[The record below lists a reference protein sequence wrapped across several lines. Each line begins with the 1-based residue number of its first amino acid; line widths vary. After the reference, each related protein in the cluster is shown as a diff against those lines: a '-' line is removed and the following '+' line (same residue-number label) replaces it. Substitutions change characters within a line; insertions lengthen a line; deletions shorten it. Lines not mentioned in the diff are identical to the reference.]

1 MSEIFI
7 KLLNMSI
14 SAGWLVICV
23 VALRLILKKAPRW
36 IACILWALVAV
47 RLLCPFSLES
57 VLSLVPSAETIPEEI
72 IYSESPEIE
81 SGIPVINSTVNPIIS
96 DSLAPAPKDF
106 VNPMEIITGVA
117 SVLWIVGV
125 AAMAIYAVVSY
136 IRIRKRV
143 SEAVRDGDGVWICD
157 RIDTPFIL
165 GLFSPRIILPS
176 SLSGEDREYV
186 ISHERAHLS
195 RMDHIWKP
203 LGYTILTVYWFNP
216 LIWIAY
222 ILLSRDIEAAC
233 DEKVIKQL
241 GEGAKKPYAE
251 ALINCSVPRRMISAC
266 PLAFGESGVKER
278 VRNVLNYKKPAFW
291 IIIVSVIACVATGI
305 FFLTDPKKEKD
316 PDKDGN
322 AVVDTTDDE
331 ITSDE
336 TTAET
341 IEDKYNKAKTSL
353 TTLDE
358 TKKEEILD
366 SYSYDRISWYDID
379 SEYARNGYGMRCYG
393 EFESCIVLFE
403 STEATVI
410 KTKKIADSE
419 FTHTSSFGLYAYHDN
434 CLYSLEEAYDK
445 GFISSDEVEIAAER
459 HRIVEDY
466 LRSLRTV
473 DNTTENEIT
482 KIPEETTGV
491 PEDTTRVPEET
502 TGKPIETKPPSVPAD
517 TTGKENKPVVKD
529 QDTTVSEPIAELK
542 APTDQLLGRIEND
555 YYTYNKKSNK
565 DADFY
570 NVQRYYG
577 EYNGSVVIMFR
588 MPMPGWLVVREETV
602 AESAFRY
609 NTPADISVWK
619 NGSFYSLKEAYK
631 GGVLTKKEIASIAEI
646 HKESKYINFN
656 RYNVP
661 EEDSDK
667 NKWNPEP
674 PTEGLLVQISK
685 DFCEYHVEKYNFDP
699 EIHGGFYVAKYYGTY
714 NNTVP
719 VILEGTGIS
728 YATVITT
735 ETVAGYTFTYPC
747 SNTMWV
753 WNNGSFY
760 SLQDA
765 YDKGLLTKE
774 DIAEIFAVKPI
785 EYDVMEYG
793 YPN

>member
-23 VALRLILKKAPRW
+23 VVLRLILKKAPRW

-106 VNPMEIITGVA
+106 VNPMEIITGIA

-222 ILLSRDIEAAC
+222 ILLCRDIEAAC

-291 IIIVSVIACVATGI
+291 IIIVAVIACIATGI
-305 FFLTDPKKEKD
+305 FFLTDPIKEKE

-331 ITSDE
+331 TTSDE

-393 EFESCIVLFE
+393 EFESCIVLFK
-403 STEATVI
+403 STDATVR

-419 FTHTSSFGLYAYHDN
+419 FTHSFSFVLYAYHDN
-434 CLYSLEEAYDK
+434 CLYRLEEAYDK
-445 GFISSDEVEIAAER
+445 GLISSDDVEIAAER

-473 DNTTENEIT
+473 DNTTENEST

-517 TTGKENKPVVKD
+517 TTGKENSKPK
-529 QDTTVSEPIAELK
+529 DTTDKTVTTTSTTTTKEQTNKPLTEP
-542 APTDQLLGRIEND
+542 
-555 YYTYNKKSNK
+555 
-565 DADFY
+565 
-570 NVQRYYG
+570 
-577 EYNGSVVIMFR
+577 
-588 MPMPGWLVVREETV
+588 
-602 AESAFRY
+602 
-609 NTPADISVWK
+609 PADDELVYKYNEAKKALTVLDEATKDKLSKAMGIKRNWLDYDSLTHKKISPSIAWCCGVFDGCTVLYVP
-619 NGSFYSLKEAYK
+619 NQLDVNTTINVANSTFYDSSGFNIFVLYNDTLYTIKEAYDN
-631 GGVLTKKEIASIAEI
+631 GFISAE
-646 HKESKYINFN
+646 S
-656 RYNVP
+656 
-661 EEDSDK
+661 
-667 NKWNPEP
+667 
-674 PTEGLLVQISK
+674 
-685 DFCEYHVEKYNFDP
+685 VEKAAVNYKIIRDYCN
-699 EIHGGFYVAKYYGTY
+699 Y
-714 NNTVP
+714 
-719 VILEGTGIS
+719 
-728 YATVITT
+728 
-735 ETVAGYTFTYPC
+735 C
-747 SNTMWV
+747 
-753 WNNGSFY
+753 
-760 SLQDA
+760 LQL
-765 YDKGLLTKE
+765 K
-774 DIAEIFAVKPI
+774 
-785 EYDVMEYG
+785 
-793 YPN
+793 